1 MSLLSFLADVLF
13 VGHSLI
19 GPNLPPLVEGA
30 LDRLTGPSVVQSQI
44 INGASLAYNWDH
56 ADQAEGVNARTE
68 LALGLTRAL
77 VLTEA
82 QPIADQMA
90 AGLTVPALVNF
101 ARAAI
106 LANPDTRIYLYET
119 WPPLAGSEPEWR
131 AAIAADLPLW
141 QTAIMSAVAQS
152 GAPIG
157 LIPAGQAMAM
167 LSQAIEAGEVPD
179 ATSMREFLTDDSH
192 LSGKGLYFVALV
204 HAAVLTGQSPQGLPP
219 KLTRTWL
226 TRDSVISPELA
237 AVLQD
242 LAQKA
247 ATTPLPALLLPG
259 PTSAPQSQAE
269 QSAPEPATAPAARPL
284 VSPPLP
290 PGLTPIT
297 NPNLGFGLAGVN
309 DWSMQLPFLDLMK
322 SARPWVAHKPG
333 QYGGWEEAD
342 LRALGLL
349 DSHGWPLSLP
359 PGATAISTL
368 VLTDLSA
375 EAAGAAGRY
384 DVTWDGQG
392 SLALEGRAQVVDQ
405 QPQRAAFDFTPGDG
419 SVVLSLTSLDPA
431 DPIRNIVVVRQDRA
445 ALLASGEVFNP
456 DFLFRLSGARLVRFM
471 DWQATNNSPLAEAA
485 DRPLPG
491 DHTYATPRGVPIE
504 VQIALANRLRADPWF
519 TVPHLASDAL
529 ILDLATAVHDGLD
542 PGLRA
547 HVEFSNEVWN
557 WQFAQATWAEAEGKK
572 RWGQDGTWLQFYGL
586 RAARMAGIWR
596 EVFGPD
602 AKSRLVT
609 VIATQTGA
617 KGTEIPILDAPLAV
631 AEGLPPPVLS
641 FDAYAVTGYFAALLG
656 SEAKAPMVRQ
666 WLAESAAADPAHPY
680 AKAFARA
687 AAELQSGAE
696 SGDPEDT
703 LTQLLGN
710 TLPYQASVAADRGLR
725 LMMYEGGSHV
735 VGYGP
740 MVDDPDLTAFFTA
753 LNYAPEMGALYDQLL
768 SGWSMLSDAPF
779 NAFVDT
785 YHPGK
790 WGSWGALRHL
800 GDDNPRWKALA
811 SRCGTC

>member
-1 MSLLSFLADVLF
+1 MSLFSFLADVLF

-30 LDRLTGPSVVQSQI
+30 LDRLTGPSVVQAQI

-56 ADQAEGVNARTE
+56 SGDAEGVDARAV
-68 LALGLTRAL
+68 LAEGLTDAL

-90 AGLTVPALVNF
+90 GGLTVPALVNF
-101 ARAAI
+101 ARAAV
-106 LANPDTRIYLYET
+106 LANPDTRLYLYET
-119 WPPLAGSEPEWR
+119 WPPFTGDAAKWR

-141 QTAIMSAVAQS
+141 QTAIVSAAAQS

-157 LIPAGQAMAM
+157 LIPAGQAMAL
-167 LSQAIEAGEVPD
+167 LSQDIEAGRVPGV
-179 ATSMREFLTDDSH
+179 TSITEFLADDIH

-219 KLTRTWL
+219 KLTRRWL
-226 TRDSVISPELA
+226 TRDSVIDAPLA
-237 AVLQD
+237 GVLQD
-242 LAQKA
+242 IAQRA
-247 ATTPLPALLLPG
+247 VTTPLPSPPAASVTQIVAANATPLDPV
-259 PTSAPQSQAE
+259 S
-269 QSAPEPATAPAARPL
+269 PEPQA
-284 VSPPLP
+284 VSMGSNPPLP
-290 PGLTPIT
+290 PGLTAIT

-309 DWSMQLPFLDLMK
+309 DWSVQLPFLDLMK

-349 DSHGWPLSLP
+349 DSQGWPLALP
-359 PGATAISTL
+359 VGATAISTL
-368 VLTDLSA
+368 VLTDLPA
-375 EAAGAAGRY
+375 DAAGAAGRY
-384 DVTWDGQG
+384 EVTWDGKG
-392 SLALEGRAQVVDQ
+392 DLVLEGRAQGVDRQ
-405 QPQRAAFDFTPGDG
+405 AQRASFDYSPGEG
-419 SVVLSLTSLDPA
+419 SVTLSLRALDPV

-445 ALLASGEVFNP
+445 ALLAAGEIFNP
-456 DFLFRLSGARLVRFM
+456 DLLSRLRGARLVRFM
-471 DWQATNNSPLAEAA
+471 DWQATNNSPLSEAA

-491 DHTYATPRGVPIE
+491 DYTYATPRGVPVE

-519 TVPHLASDAL
+519 TIPHLASDAL
-529 ILDLATAVHDGLD
+529 IRDLAQVVRAGLD
-542 PGLRA
+542 PALQA

-557 WQFAQATWAEAEGKK
+557 WQFTQSSWAEAQGKR
-572 RWGQDGTWLQFYGL
+572 RWGQEGTWLQYYGL
-586 RAARMAGIWR
+586 RAAEMAAIWR

-602 AKSRLVT
+602 ADSRLVT

-617 KGTEIPILDAPLAV
+617 KGAETQILDAPLAV
-631 AEGLPPPVLS
+631 AEGLPPPAQA

-656 SEAKAPMVRQ
+656 SEAKAPMVRG
-666 WLAESAAADPAHPY
+666 WLATSALADPANPY
-680 AKAFARA
+680 AAAFARA
-687 AAELQSGAE
+687 AAELRSGAE

-703 LTQLLGN
+703 LAMLLGDV
-710 TLPYQASVAADRGLR
+710 LPYQASVAADRGLR
-725 LMMYEGGSHV
+725 LMMYEGGTHV

-740 MVDDPDLTAFFTA
+740 VVDDPDLTAFFTA
-753 LNYAPEMGALYDQLL
+753 LNYSPEMGALYDQLL

-785 YHPGK
+785 YRPGK

-800 GDDNPRWKALA
+800 GDDNPRWRALA
-811 SRCGTC
+811 TGCGRC